1 MQHLK
6 RRHKRSIEVQD
17 SRTKEAQGNNEEI
30 LEVGTQ
36 PAVGMKTVENDRKNS

>member
-17 SRTKEAQGNNEEI
+17 SRIKEAQGNNEEI
-30 LEVGTQ
+30 HEMGNQ
-36 PAVGMKTVENDRKNS
+36 PAN